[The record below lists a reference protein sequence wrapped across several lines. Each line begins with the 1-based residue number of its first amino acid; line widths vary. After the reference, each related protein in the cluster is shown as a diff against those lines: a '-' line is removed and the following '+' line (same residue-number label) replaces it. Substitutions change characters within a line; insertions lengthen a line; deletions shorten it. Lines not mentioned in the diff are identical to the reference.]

1 MKSHHE
7 RPSWGRVIKNIQE
20 QVMDVVYFFYDDEQI
35 RIPFYD
41 YDKSLFTRLIHT
53 EYGFWDYPNHQYIV
67 ESEYMV
73 NMIIQRILFD
83 IPRVEVKSTRG
94 KGSPQD
100 IVVTDGFFGRD
111 WDITDFVSRDSSED
125 RRLEDKRP
133 SRHDPEASRPDT
145 SRREASRSD
154 TSRREA
160 SRPDTS
166 HREASRPDIPRSD
179 TSRRDTSYFD
189 NGIPDFADFPAINP
203 PKDIKKLDDNS
214 CLTESL
220 PLPDMFSGFWLK
232 KLETELRSRK
242 YSPNTMDSYIYY
254 NRALCRK
261 LQKRPEHISSEDIKT
276 YLAYLDKTLDL
287 STSSMN
293 LAISAIK
300 FFYYNVLKK
309 DIAQEQYR
317 PRHDKR
323 LPVVL
328 SKPEI
333 KHILGCEKNPKHR
346 LLLMLAYSSGLRVS
360 EVVVL
365 RREHIDL
372 QRKTVLVHSGK
383 GRKDRYTLLSDRA
396 ANFIKDYCTVY
407 GINGWL
413 FQGQPAPHHLSVRS
427 AQNIFEKALKNAGI
441 QKSVSI
447 HSLRHTFATH
457 LLESGTDI
465 RYIQSLLGH
474 ASLRTTERYTHVA
487 RRSLLRIQSPLDNSD
502 DDE

>member
-1 MKSHHE
+1 
-7 RPSWGRVIKNIQE
+7 
-20 QVMDVVYFFYDDEQI
+20 MDVVYFFYDDGQI

-41 YDKSLFTRLIHT
+41 YDKDLFARLMRT
-53 EYGFWDYPNHQYIV
+53 KYGSWDHPNHQYIV
-67 ESEYMV
+67 KSEYIV
-73 NMIIQRILFD
+73 KMIIRQVLFG
-83 IPRVEVKSTRG
+83 IPRVEIKNTQG
-94 KGSPQD
+94 KGSPQGS
-100 IVVTDGFFGRD
+100 VVIGGFFGRHWNMPD
-111 WDITDFVSRDSSED
+111 
-125 RRLEDKRP
+125 
-133 SRHDPEASRPDT
+133 RPDM
-145 SRREASRSD
+145 SD
-154 TSRREA
+154 V
-160 SRPDTS
+160 
-166 HREASRPDIPRSD
+166 PDIPNMPNTDSGDISAD
-179 TSRRDTSYFD
+179 THRDTCS
-189 NGIPDFADFPAINP
+189 GLPGSELADTY
-203 PKDIKKLDDNS
+203 KDIKKLDDS
-214 CLTESL
+214 ACLSESV

-242 YSPNTMDSYIYY
+242 YSPKTMESYIYY

-261 LQKRPEHISSEDIKT
+261 LQKSPEHISSDDIKA

-287 STSSMN
+287 STASMN

-309 DIAQEQYR
+309 DIIQEQHR

-323 LPVVL
+323 LPIVL
-328 SKPEI
+328 SKSEI

-360 EVVVL
+360 EVVAL
-365 RREHIDL
+365 KREHIDV

-396 ANFIKDYCTVY
+396 ACFIKDYCTVY

-413 FQGQPAPHHLSVRS
+413 FQGQPPSHHLSVRS
-427 AQNIFEKALKNAGI
+427 AQSIFEKALKNARI

-465 RYIQSLLGH
+465 KYIQALLGH